1 MCCLHHSLFP
11 QILHDTLSEAC
22 LRISE
27 DERLRMKA
35 LFGISGE
42 GTVLMG
48 QRVRGTASPVP
59 EGDGG

>member
-35 LFGISGE
+35 LFGISG
-42 GTVLMG
+42 VLMG
-48 QRVRGTASPVP
+48 QPVRGTASPVP